1 MSKLGCS
8 LKEAFGESWNA
19 GPKYYQTSPERFRV
33 MDPYSTNAKPQI
45 SNFVNSDECGK
56 ENFDLFQ
63 MKLNDFLSRENI
75 TKLWKE
81 KEEKEDKETFKNIST
96 NNILDSLLNLFNDAL
111 ASERIDC
118 LVRFALVSILII
130 NLLDFISE

>member
-1 MSKLGCS
+1 
-8 LKEAFGESWNA
+8 
-19 GPKYYQTSPERFRV
+19 

-45 SNFVNSDECGK
+45 SNFVNSDEGGK

-63 MKLNDFLSRENI
+63 MKLNDFLSKENI

-81 KEEKEDKETFKNIST
+81 KEDKEKFKNISP
-96 NNILDSLLNLFNDAL
+96 NNILDSLFNLFNDTL

-118 LVRFALVSILII
+118 LVRFALVSILVI

>member
-45 SNFVNSDECGK
+45 SNFVNSDEGGK

-63 MKLNDFLSRENI
+63 MKLNDFLSKENI

-81 KEEKEDKETFKNIST
+81 KEDKEKFKNISP
-96 NNILDSLLNLFNDAL
+96 NNILDSLFNLFNDTL

-118 LVRFALVSILII
+118 LVRFALVSILVI

>member
-45 SNFVNSDECGK
+45 SNFVNSEECGK

-63 MKLNDFLSRENI
+63 MKLNDFLSKENI

-81 KEEKEDKETFKNIST
+81 KEDKEKFKNISP
-96 NNILDSLLNLFNDAL
+96 NNILDSLFNLFNDTL

-118 LVRFALVSILII
+118 LVRFALVSILVI

>member
-8 LKEAFGESWNA
+8 LKEAFGESWDA
-19 GPKYYQTSPERFRV
+19 GRKYYQAPPERFRV
-33 MDPYSTNAKPQI
+33 EDPYSTNARSQI
-45 SNFVNSDECGK
+45 SNFVNGDNYNK

-75 TKLWKE
+75 TRLWKE
-81 KEEKEDKETFKNIST
+81 KEEKENKEKFKNIPP
-96 NNILDSLLNLFNDAL
+96 NNILDSLLNLFNDTL

-118 LVRFALVSILII
+118 LVRFALVSILVI